1 MKKILNKIDKPL
13 LILTF
18 ICLIFGVMMV
28 GSASSLKAYMSRADS
43 YFFFK
48 RQLFFIAAGLF
59 ASFIILKTPIKKW
72 KNLIYVAV
80 IGVLGALVYVLLK
93 GEVSNGITGWLF
105 IGGFGIQPSEFAKT
119 TLILFL
125 ALTFEKLM
133 KVRNLSNIGKVL
145 PFIVPVMFVFLI
157 FEQPDFGT
165 MMVLVGI
172 TAVIFLMVPYDG
184 KTKWIMIT
192 FTIISVLILA
202 LVMAVTGKGLSESQK
217 SRFNYKDP
225 CTRYREKTG
234 YQVCNGYIAINS
246 GGLLGSGYGNSKQ
259 KYLYLPEAH
268 TDFIYAIII
277 EEMGL
282 IVGVVIILLY
292 FLIIWRILMIGKKS
306 YNLQGSVICYGVATL
321 IALHVMINLGGVL
334 GAIPLTGVPLPFYSY
349 GGSFMINLLI
359 CLGLVQRVSVEN
371 KMFEQKHLVR

>member
-59 ASFIILKTPIKKW
+59 ASFIVLKTPIKKW
-72 KNLIYVAV
+72 KDLIYVAV

-133 KVRNLSNIGKVL
+133 KIRSLSNIGKVL
-145 PFIVPVMFVFLI
+145 PFVIPVMFVFLI

-202 LVMAVTGKGLSESQK
+202 LVMVATGKGLSESQK

-306 YNLQGSVICYGVATL
+306 YNLQGSIICYGVATL

-334 GAIPLTGVPLPFYSY
+334 GIIPLTGVPLPFYSY

-359 CLGLVQRVSVEN
+359 CLGLVQRVCIEN

>member
-59 ASFIILKTPIKKW
+59 ASFIVLKTPIKKW
-72 KNLIYVAV
+72 KDLIYVAV
-80 IGVLGALVYVLLK
+80 IGVLGSLVYVLLK

-133 KVRNLSNIGKVL
+133 KIRSLSNIGKVL
-145 PFIVPVMFVFLI
+145 PFVIPVMFVFLI

-192 FTIISVLILA
+192 FTIISILILA
-202 LVMAVTGKGLSESQK
+202 LVMVATGKGLSESQK

-306 YNLQGSVICYGVATL
+306 YNLQGSIICYGVATL

-334 GAIPLTGVPLPFYSY
+334 GIIPLTGVPLPFYSY

-359 CLGLVQRVSVEN
+359 CLGLVQRVCIEN

>member
-59 ASFIILKTPIKKW
+59 ASFIVLKTPIKKW
-72 KNLIYVAV
+72 KDLIYVAV
-80 IGVLGALVYVLLK
+80 IGVLGSLVYVLLK

-133 KVRNLSNIGKVL
+133 KIRSLSNIGKVL
-145 PFIVPVMFVFLI
+145 PFVIPVMFVFLI

-202 LVMAVTGKGLSESQK
+202 LVMVATGKGLSESQK

-306 YNLQGSVICYGVATL
+306 YNLQGSIICYGVATL

-334 GAIPLTGVPLPFYSY
+334 GIIPLTGVPLPFYSY

-359 CLGLVQRVSVEN
+359 CLGLVQRVCIEN